1 MKTYSTF
8 EYSEVEYRITDDGKE
23 RVENNV
29 LYLKEKSVEYLEK
42 LNVAQVLRNK
52 IKFQNYAGVI
62 SFRDIR
68 LEILPKFLRTDKKL
82 VKPEEIDEKREKILQ
97 NLVRM
102 LEYSGWE
109 GIKKTDLTHI
119 GTEKDFF
126 EIYVF
131 LFAKNLAELLKVN
144 RDASYV
150 RTYDELRFVKG
161 KIDFR
166 KYWNPA
172 RLHIIP
178 CNFYERNMNTAINR
192 TLKFVS
198 YLLLKK
204 VESSE
209 TRRLLKSVMSI
220 LDSVPLSPVTLT
232 EVENITFNR
241 LNSRFI
247 PFIDFCRAF
256 LRDSVFSLQGSD
268 VEFFSFLIPMEVLF
282 ERFIARAVKETLKG
296 SGWKVLTQEEL
307 KRLKKHYYLAKKDG
321 RGLFQL
327 QPDIVLENKDNQDEK
342 IIIDTKYKLL
352 DPEDRK
358 LRVSQQDLYQMYAYC
373 KELGSSKCVLI
384 YPESLNGK
392 IDEEFKLGRKE
403 EIDLK
408 VKTISLENPFDNGK
422 LSENFKESLRDA
434 IGLL

>member
-8 EYSEVEYRITDDGKE
+8 EYSEVEYRITDDGEE

-62 SFRDIR
+62 SFEDIR

-109 GIKKTDLTHI
+109 GIKETDLTQI

-150 RTYDELRFVKG
+150 RTYDELRFVRG
-161 KIDFR
+161 KIEFR

-178 CNFYERNMNTAINR
+178 CSYYERNMNTPINR

-209 TRRLLKSVMSI
+209 TRRLLKSVISV
-220 LDSVPLSPVTLT
+220 LDSVTLSPVTLA
-232 EVENITFNR
+232 EVEKITFNR

-268 VEFFSFLIPMEVLF
+268 VEFFSFLIPMETLF
-282 ERFIARAVKETLKG
+282 ERFVAKAVKELYKG
-296 SGWKVLTQEEL
+296 TEWKPHIQETFG
-307 KRLKKHYYLAKKDG
+307 YLVPKEK
-321 RGLFQL
+321 LFQL
-327 QPDIVLENKDNQDEK
+327 QPDIVLENGGERV
-342 IIIDTKYKLL
+342 IVDTKYKIL

-358 LRVSQQDLYQMYAYC
+358 LGVSQQDLYQMYAYC

-392 IDEEFKLGRKE
+392 IDGEFKLGSKE
-403 EIDLK
+403 KIDLK

-422 LSENFKESLRDA
+422 LSENFKESLRNA

>member
-23 RVENNV
+23 RVEDSV
-29 LYLKEKSVEYLEK
+29 IYLKEKSVEYLEK

-62 SFRDIR
+62 SFEDIR

-82 VKPEEIDEKREKILQ
+82 VKPKEIDEKRGKILQ

-102 LEYSGWE
+102 LEYSGWA
-109 GIKKTDLTHI
+109 GIKETDLTHI
-119 GTEKDFF
+119 GTEKNFF

-144 RDASYV
+144 RDASYI
-150 RTYDELRFVKG
+150 RTYDELRFVRG
-161 KIDFR
+161 RIDFR
-166 KYWNPA
+166 NYWNPA

-178 CNFYERNMNTAINR
+178 CSYYERNMNTPINR

-220 LDSVPLSPVTLT
+220 LDSVLLSPVTLV

-247 PFIDFCRAF
+247 PFIDFCKAF

-282 ERFIARAVKETLKG
+282 ERFIARAIKDTVGDLYEIKIQPYTG
-296 SGWKVLTQEEL
+296 
-307 KRLKKHYYLAKKDG
+307 YLARKDG
-321 RGLFQL
+321 RGIFAL
-327 QPDIVLENKDNQDEK
+327 QPDIILEGEETK
-342 IIIDTKYKLL
+342 IIVDTKYKLL
-352 DPEDRK
+352 NPEDRK
-358 LRVSQQDLYQMYAYC
+358 LGVSQQDLYQMYAYC
-373 KELGSSKCVLI
+373 KELNSKRCVLL
-384 YPESLNGK
+384 YPEGVNGEIK
-392 IDEEFKLGRKE
+392 QDFKLGKD
-403 EIDLK
+403 EIDLH
-408 VKTISLENPFDNGK
+408 VRTVSLEYPFEGNK
-422 LSENFKESLRDA
+422 LSEDFKSALIEA
-434 IGLL
+434 I